1 MSCLSDIF
9 LALLLALLLGRAVR
23 VEVVELAAGEHLVVG
38 PVAVCFLG
46 GSLNTLDASRWPVA
60 DGGRGRDA
68 SSLKQAR
75 GRGRLRSVVDE
86 VRDFG
91 LVETERLRCVF
102 LGAEAAPRR
111 VADAAHHD
119 DRSRPAW
126 LGKKREKPVHLYRST
141 ASILRM
147 ADENPSF

>member
-38 PVAVCFLG
+38 PMAVCFLG

-60 DGGRGRDA
+60 DAGRGRDA

-86 VRDFG
+86 VW
-91 LVETERLRCVF
+91 LYVF
-102 LGAEAAPRR
+102 NFSPRVDVR
-111 VADAAHHD
+111 GGR
-119 DRSRPAW
+119 RSW
-126 LGKKREKPVHLYRST
+126 K
-141 ASILRM
+141 I
-147 ADENPSF
+147 